1 MREPSGADGVLMS
14 SAAGAHIHPRLGLR
28 QSRRLLRLASDDRLV
43 QQIQRGSEP
52 AFEVAFE
59 RHSPAILG
67 FCRHMLGSQEEAEDA
82 VQHTFAAAYSDLQR
96 GGEREIA
103 LKPWLFTI
111 ARNRCLSLLRA
122 RREHAS
128 AEPELLT
135 TGLAEQVE
143 QRAELRQLL
152 ADLRELPDEQREALL
167 LAEAGGLPQADIAG
181 ILGCEVG
188 RVKGLVYRARSG
200 LLARREAREL
210 ACEDV
215 REQLANLRGGAL
227 RRNELRLHLRDCA
240 GCRGYREQVRDQRKL
255 LSVALPVVPTLGLKT
270 NVLAAI
276 GIGGAGGGA
285 AAAGGAAVAGGAAGG
300 ATGAGALAGAAKVA
314 AVAAVAIGGV
324 GGGTAVVVS
333 HHDSP
338 APRTPAASGT
348 VKCSPAAAD
357 GPAATSNS
365 RGQGA
370 EGSDTPG
377 GRQGAGGA
385 DGGTSHGRGN
395 TQSEERSHGARGEAQ
410 REANANDHGGN
421 GRGPIDT
428 PAEDTPVRRG
438 PPEEKVKPEHDHN
451 AKVPEAETEG
461 PTVKEQHA
469 QQGDQDPEQVEHA
482 KGKDG
487 D

>member
-28 QSRRLLRLASDDRLV
+28 QSRRLLRLASDERLV

-111 ARNRCLSLLRA
+111 ARNRCLSVLRA

-128 AEPELLT
+128 SEPELVT

-167 LAEAGGLPQADIAG
+167 LAEAGGLPQADIAA

-240 GCRGYREQVRDQRKL
+240 GCRGYREQVRDQRRM
-255 LSVALPVVPTLGLKT
+255 LSVALPVALPVGLKS

-276 GIGGAGGGA
+276 GHRRSGRRRGRGWGCCRRRWRGGRRHRRRRACRRGEGRGGGRDRNRRRRRRHRRRRVA
-285 AAAGGAAVAGGAAGG
+285 SRLATTKHAGCERNRQEFARRRCPSGSDFEFRRAGRRRFRHGR
-300 ATGAGALAGAAKVA
+300 
-314 AVAAVAIGGV
+314 
-324 GGGTAVVVS
+324 
-333 HHDSP
+333 
-338 APRTPAASGT
+338 RTP
-348 VKCSPAAAD
+348 
-357 GPAATSNS
+357 
-365 RGQGA
+365 
-370 EGSDTPG
+370 
-377 GRQGAGGA
+377 
-385 DGGTSHGRGN
+385 
-395 TQSEERSHGARGEAQ
+395 
-410 REANANDHGGN
+410 
-421 GRGPIDT
+421 
-428 PAEDTPVRRG
+428 RRG
-438 PPEEKVKPEHDHN
+438 R
-451 AKVPEAETEG
+451 
-461 PTVKEQHA
+461 
-469 QQGDQDPEQVEHA
+469 
-482 KGKDG
+482 
-487 D
+487 